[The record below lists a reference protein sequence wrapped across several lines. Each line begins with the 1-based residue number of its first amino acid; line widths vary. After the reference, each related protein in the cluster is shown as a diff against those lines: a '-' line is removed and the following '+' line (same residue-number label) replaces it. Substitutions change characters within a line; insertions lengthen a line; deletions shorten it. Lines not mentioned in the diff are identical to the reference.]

1 VFSYD
6 VSGWMISALR
16 RGAPKNMFDGLVE
29 DEFTSRPEDDE
40 LAFLYYEKI
49 FRKSLDEALSQLR
62 TDNQDEY
69 WDSYNHF
76 MQTYINHVIAVVK
89 ALNSELLEY
98 WVNNPNSANESHN
111 FTQIKYDIDAAI
123 TLIKVRHA
131 EVVRKNSVRLE
142 PATREKIRE
151 LINKIKLTIEGIELP
166 LPRKEA
172 LMAKLNA
179 FTAEVDRDRTR
190 LEAFGALMIEAAGG
204 LAKVERKLR
213 PIRKWL
219 DSIANVMHEAR
230 AHEDSSSRLPPPNK
244 RIQAPPKQIAP
255 PSDKLWVPKQ
265 PKASDVL
272 DDNIPF

>member
-1 VFSYD
+1 
-6 VSGWMISALR
+6 
-16 RGAPKNMFDGLVE
+16 MFDGLVE

-40 LAFLYYEKI
+40 LAFLHFEKM
-49 FRKSLDEALSQLR
+49 FRKSLDKALSQLR
-62 TDNQDEY
+62 TGNHDEY
-69 WDSYNHF
+69 WDSYNQF
-76 MQTYINHVIAVVK
+76 MQTYINQVLATVK
-89 ALNSELLEY
+89 ALNSDLLEY
-98 WVNNPNSANESHN
+98 WVNNPIAANDSKHFN
-111 FTQIKYDIDAAI
+111 QIKFDIDAAI
-123 TLIKVRHA
+123 TGIKVRHA

-179 FTAEVDRDRTR
+179 FAAEVDRDRTR

-204 LAKVERKLR
+204 VAKVERKLR

-230 AHEDSSSRLPPPNK
+230 AHEDSSSRLPPPDK
-244 RIQAPPKQIAP
+244 RIQPPPRQIAP
-255 PSDKLWVPKQ
+255 PSGELWAPKE
-265 PKASDVL
+265 PHKAGDVL